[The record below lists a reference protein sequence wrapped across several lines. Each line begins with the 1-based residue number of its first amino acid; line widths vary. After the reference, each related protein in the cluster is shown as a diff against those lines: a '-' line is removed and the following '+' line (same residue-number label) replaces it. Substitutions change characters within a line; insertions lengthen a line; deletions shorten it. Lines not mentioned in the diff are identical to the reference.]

1 MPSIGRLRAR
11 LTSARESTA
20 RMAAARRA
28 HVVTPGLAAFGA
40 TTATGA
46 EGDPVEVHLATRS
59 SVPPGYRAASEYSWR
74 FLVMVG
80 AVAVVGWAAMKVSL
94 VVIAA
99 LVAVLVTALLSPL
112 NQALRRAGLS
122 NAGAAATAFLGGI
135 AFLVA
140 LGWFITAQLVAG
152 FADLQS
158 AVVDAV
164 NDLTDWLDRGP
175 LNVGL
180 DIDRLRQQAL
190 DLAEA
195 NRQEITTQAL
205 SIASAI
211 GHFFAGLALTLF
223 TTFFLLYDGRRVW
236 TWVLRL
242 LPRYV
247 REDADAA
254 ALHGWAT
261 LVGYVRGTCIV
272 AAVDAVFIGIGLVLL
287 DVPLAVPLAI
297 LVFLGAF
304 VPLVG
309 ATVTGVLAA
318 LVALATNGLATALI
332 TIAIILAVQQIEGHI
347 LQPFLLG
354 RLVNVHP
361 LGIVLAVAAG
371 SLVAGIAGAVFAV
384 PLVAVVNSVGTTLAA
399 RAEARRRPRTETPI
413 APSPEEAASG
423 QEGAAAPSVR
433 DADSG
438 VLVPGSSAEAGSG
451 PAAASPAADSSTV
464 PPIRQ

>member
-1 MPSIGRLRAR
+1 MPSVAGLRSRLAATRA
-11 LTSARESTA
+11 SAA
-20 RMAAARRA
+20 RMSAARRTQA
-28 HVVTPGLAAFGA
+28 STPGPAAFGA
-40 TTATGA
+40 TTATGV

-59 SVPPGYRAASEYSWR
+59 AVPPGYRAASEYSWR
-74 FLVMVG
+74 FLVIIG

-112 NQALRRAGLS
+112 NQALRRSGMS

-135 AFLVA
+135 AFIVA

-152 FADLQS
+152 FADLQT
-158 AVVDAV
+158 AVLDAV
-164 NDLTDWLDRGP
+164 NDLTDWLERGP

-195 NRQEITTQAL
+195 NRQEITSQAL
-205 SIASAI
+205 SIASAV

-236 TWVLRL
+236 MWVLRL

-254 ALHGWAT
+254 GLHGWAT

-309 ATVTGVLAA
+309 ATVTGILAA

-332 TIAIILAVQQIEGHI
+332 TVAIILAVQQIEGHI

-399 RAEARRRPRTETPI
+399 RAEARRRPQAAPLD
-413 APSPEEAASG
+413 APSPEDAASG
-423 QEGAAAPSVR
+423 SEDAAAPSVR
-433 DADSG
+433 NVDAPALTPPETS
-438 VLVPGSSAEAGSG
+438 AGSG
-451 PAAASPAADSSTV
+451 AATTSPEDSLTV